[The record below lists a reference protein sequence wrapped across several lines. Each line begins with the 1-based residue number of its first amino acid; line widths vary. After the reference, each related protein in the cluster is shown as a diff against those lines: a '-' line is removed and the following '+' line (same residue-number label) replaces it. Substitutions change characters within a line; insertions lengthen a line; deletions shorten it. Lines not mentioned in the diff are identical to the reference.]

1 MDRARARWARYG
13 TVRVPG
19 PDLKRMPIGLDLA
32 NVSISEGL
40 RAAVATGLVL
50 LANIWLKSPAV
61 LIVAFAAMLTCFCDT
76 GGPVR
81 SRVPALLVFTVAGA
95 AIWSLFGL
103 LHGLGWVFL
112 IPGAGLVVFCNSM
125 VRVWGVRAQAVGN
138 VLTVVLALS
147 VDRPFDL
154 AEAAMVFVAFLTGGA
169 WAILLTIGIWRIYPS
184 RPASRMVAGT
194 WRLLADL
201 TRDLADLTAAQEADA
216 PLWDAHA
223 RSHRRAVRDALEESR
238 DLLVASVRSPGP
250 VSPESARNLLG
261 LEAAEQVFGAL
272 IALSDVLEAAGDPA
286 VRAVGLR
293 VLRRLRPAL
302 VLLGQEVEGVS
313 DRVETSLDRMEA
325 DAAEAPVLAN
335 IVDLVVDRLRLAFG
349 LKREQASTAPAR
361 PPGSQPF
368 RIKLHW
374 QQLLSNLTWDSAVLR
389 HATRAAVLTL
399 AATAVTL
406 AWWTPYAHWLTITV
420 ALTMQPYFA
429 ATWQRALERI
439 GGTLLGAV
447 IGAGLAFVPPSE
459 VNHAVLMVPLCVM
472 GFSVRQVSYGAYI
485 ACLTPLTVLLFEVA
499 EPGHSEWVIAAWRT
513 AYTVGGGVLAVL
525 ACMVM
530 WPSWEPDRTQA
541 ELRRALSTHADYVR
555 AVLDL
560 MSGQGSEAAVQET
573 RRRAGLASNNLEASL
588 SRALQEP
595 RRRRAR
601 RMEALLA
608 ADAALRR
615 LGGGFVALRFDP
627 AAREGLDDAAWQ
639 DWRRWL
645 PGGLEALSSD
655 GRRLE
660 RMPEAPSKS
669 TLARL
674 GRGVVLLGGLMA
686 TLRDERMA

>member
-1 MDRARARWARYG
+1 
-13 TVRVPG
+13 
-19 PDLKRMPIGLDLA
+19 
-32 NVSISEGL
+32 
-40 RAAVATGLVL
+40 
-50 LANIWLKSPAV
+50 
-61 LIVAFAAMLTCFCDT
+61 
-76 GGPVR
+76 
-81 SRVPALLVFTVAGA
+81 
-95 AIWSLFGL
+95 
-103 LHGLGWVFL
+103 
-112 IPGAGLVVFCNSM
+112 
-125 VRVWGVRAQAVGN
+125 
-138 VLTVVLALS
+138 
-147 VDRPFDL
+147 
-154 AEAAMVFVAFLTGGA
+154 
-169 WAILLTIGIWRIYPS
+169 
-184 RPASRMVAGT
+184 
-194 WRLLADL
+194 
-201 TRDLADLTAAQEADA
+201 
-216 PLWDAHA
+216 
-223 RSHRRAVRDALEESR
+223 
-238 DLLVASVRSPGP
+238 
-250 VSPESARNLLG
+250 
-261 LEAAEQVFGAL
+261 
-272 IALSDVLEAAGDPA
+272 
-286 VRAVGLR
+286 
-293 VLRRLRPAL
+293 
-302 VLLGQEVEGVS
+302 
-313 DRVETSLDRMEA
+313 MEA

-645 PGGLEALSSD
+645 PGGSRRCRATGAGSS
-655 GRRLE
+655 GCPRR
-660 RMPEAPSKS
+660 RPR
-669 TLARL
+669 ARWP
-674 GRGVVLLGGLMA
+674 GSAAVSYCWAG
-686 TLRDERMA
+686 